1 MWSRLAMCIMNSN
14 IQNSAYIT
22 VFLCYATLAPSHT
35 FHCPIIHRVG
45 VSIFRTQLF
54 HLHSHITLALR
65 VLLRWFWR
73 CCVSGTCCID
83 CRVVVGNSC
92 FLICQTFSWCCCCC
106 RGYSFASP
114 SGDLHARVGT
124 HLLRSARAL
133 WTWLPHSRVVSRALG

>member
-1 MWSRLAMCIMNSN
+1 MWSRLAVCIMNSN
-14 IQNSAYIT
+14 IQKSAYIT

-35 FHCPIIHRVG
+35 FHCPIMCWCINFFIH
-45 VSIFRTQLF
+45 SCFTYAPT
-54 HLHSHITLALR
+54 SP
-65 VLLRWFWR
+65 LLCV
-73 CCVSGTCCID
+73 CCWGGFDGAVWVEQCCID